1 MAPLLLGLDCGL
13 SATKA
18 VLFGV
23 DGEEQGKAVVKT
35 THSSPRPH
43 WVERDMDVFW
53 LDCTRAISAAIEDAG
68 ANAKDIV
75 CVGLTGHGDG
85 VYLVDEQYRP
95 VRPAIVS
102 LDSRAV
108 DIVEHWRSMGIVS
121 DLLRVTGQRPWPGSP
136 AALLAWLKVNEPEP
150 LGRARFLLSCK
161 DWVKLRLTD
170 RVSTDPTEA
179 NPSFCDVTTQTYSV
193 EALRLFGLETSEPL
207 LPGVIESC
215 GVAGEV
221 TMQAAAQTGLSPG
234 TPVVSGL
241 HDTDACAVAN
251 GCIEPGRLMIIAG
264 TFSINETVSRH
275 PVVDPRWSCR
285 NFIAKG
291 RWMNSARSP
300 ASTTNLDWF
309 VREILREPSFH
320 SIDEEVAAAV
330 ASPRDVWFTPF
341 LYGSPLGDDTSA
353 GFVGLRGWHRR
364 ADMLRALFEGVV
376 FNHKMHVDALTSV
389 FSISDAWLTGGGS
402 RSQVWC
408 QMFADALGMPV
419 SVSASGEAGALGAA
433 ACAGVG
439 VGLFPTI
446 ESGIDRMLHVAATY
460 EPTSAGE
467 ASLRDGYEKYRE
479 LIRALGPFWTE
490 VSHGRRGADEP
501 SDISSSVAPAA
512 RASEAPKPW

>member
-18 VLFGV
+18 VLFGA
-23 DGEEQGKAVVKT
+23 DGTERGKAVVRT
-35 THSSPRPH
+35 AHSSLRPH

-53 LDCTRAISAAIEDAG
+53 LDCARVIAAAIDDAG

-95 VRPAIVS
+95 VRPAILS

-108 DIVEHWRSMGIVS
+108 DIVDHWRSTGIEP

-136 AALLAWLKVNEPEP
+136 AALLAWLKVNEPAP
-150 LGRARFLLSCK
+150 LDRARFLLSCK
-161 DWVKLRLTD
+161 DWVKLRLTG

-179 NPSFCDVTTQTYSV
+179 NPSFCDVTTQTYSAQ
-193 EALRLFGLETSEPL
+193 ALCLFGLETSERL
-207 LPGVIESC
+207 LPGVIESYA
-215 GVAGEV
+215 VAGEV
-221 TMQAAAQTGLSPG
+221 TMEAAAQTGLFAG

-251 GCIEPGRLMIIAG
+251 GCIEPGRLLIIAG
-264 TFSINETVSRH
+264 TWGVNETISRR
-275 PVVDPRWSCR
+275 PEVDPRWSCR

-309 VREILREPSFH
+309 MREILREPNFE
-320 SIDEEVAAAV
+320 SIDEEVAISLAA
-330 ASPRDVWFTPF
+330 PREVWFTPF
-341 LYGSPLGDDTSA
+341 LYGSPLGEDASA
-353 GFVGLRGWHRR
+353 GFVGLRGWHQR
-364 ADMLRALFEGVV
+364 ADLLRALFEGVV

-433 ACAGVG
+433 VCAGVG
-439 VGLFPTI
+439 VGLFPTL
-446 ESGIDRMLHVAATY
+446 ESGVDQMVHVAATY
-460 EPTSAGE
+460 EPTSAGG
-467 ASLRDGYEKYRE
+467 ASLRDGYEKYRK
-479 LIRALGPFWTE
+479 LIRTLVPFWN
-490 VSHGRRGADEP
+490 GLP
-501 SDISSSVAPAA
+501 
-512 RASEAPKPW
+512 